1 MYCELGG
8 LNMPLI
14 TISSPFGSGGKE
26 IAQFVAKGLKLEI
39 YDDRKLL
46 ELSPQA
52 GIRSQDLK
60 DLRQLGFL
68 DRIFSNKPKVYLEF
82 MDSIIYEVSR
92 LGHGVIIGHGSQ
104 MLLQDFDCA
113 LHVRIKCP
121 EQY

>member
-68 DRIFSNKPKVYLEF
+68 DRIFSNKPKATA
-82 MDSIIYEVSR
+82 SIFSWI
-92 LGHGVIIGHGSQ
+92 L
-104 MLLQDFDCA
+104 
-113 LHVRIKCP
+113 
-121 EQY
+121 